1 MIKLLTSNKKK
12 YQGFES
18 ILEELRI
25 HLEISKDPLLEI
37 QSDSFIEC
45 VKYKAN
51 SAALKYGEPV
61 LVDDAGIVL
70 EEYAPFPGPM
80 TKLVLKQLGIS
91 GLKRLVGDT
100 GCKAKMVCIM
110 GISVNDT
117 FHYWLGEVSGSLDF
131 QILVSNPEMPLSDIF
146 VPDTHRT
153 VTFSHRHLAFKAL
166 KKDIFKIHL
175 SIDDM
180 RYKELAICTTEDDF
194 YCPFCIEFAGT
205 SESLFKI
212 LVENRLQNRTLYE
225 DDNFIIIVPMGQFMV
240 GGMLL
245 LTKNHIRSFAYLEP
259 KLYEKLQILV
269 NKIKISIEKNLGV
282 QPLIFEHGSAI
293 DENKGVCCVDHAH
306 LNIFPANVS
315 IHNHLKT
322 KMFFD
327 ISGVSELQQLKNFS
341 EGYLYVDAPLNG
353 HKIYDGY
360 DVGSQL
366 IRKIITKELG
376 FEDRWHWRNYLGIE
390 EMIETM
396 KKFTGFIK

>member
-1 MIKLLTSNKKK
+1 MIKLLTSNIKK

-25 HLEISKDPLLEI
+25 QLEISQEPLLEI

-45 VKYKAN
+45 VRYKAS

-61 LVDDAGIVL
+61 LVDDAGIIL
-70 EEYAPFPGPM
+70 DEYANFPGPM

-100 GCKAKMVCIM
+100 SCKARMVCVI
-110 GISVNDT
+110 GISVNGN
-117 FHYWLGEVSGSLDF
+117 FRYWLSEVSGSLDF
-131 QILVSNPEMPLSDIF
+131 QILVSNPEMLLSDIF

-153 VTFSHRHLAFKAL
+153 VTFAHRHLAFEAL

-180 RYKELAICTTEDDF
+180 RYKESVVCTTEDDF
-194 YCPFCIEFAGT
+194 CPFCIEFSGT
-205 SESLFKI
+205 FESFFKI

-225 DDNFIIIVPMGQFMV
+225 DDDFIVIIPMGQFMV

-245 LTKNHIRSFAYLEP
+245 LTKKHIRSFAYLEP

-269 NKIKISIEKNLGV
+269 DKIKISIKKILGV
-282 QPLIFEHGSAI
+282 RPLIFEHGSAI

-315 IHNHLKT
+315 IHYHLKT

-327 ISGVSELQQLKNFS
+327 ISSVSELQQLKNFS
-341 EGYLYVDAPLNG
+341 EGYLYVDSSLNG

-376 FEDRWHWRNYLGIE
+376 FEDRWHWRDYLGIE

-396 KKFTGFIK
+396 EKFSDTIR